1 MSLVEEAKYRI
12 ARWKSQA
19 PDRRIKRILREMEWG
34 KRVFRNPTQISEQFR
49 GRYFRMRAML
59 GGMYPDPDGKGAQ
72 ARRLGYL
79 PLGRIV
85 SAEQMQPLQKK
96 LDAALSVERPDDFHF
111 MGSIATRSLF
121 FARNEIPELMSLLTP
136 QVLDAVRQYYR
147 SNFRLYNVSAWRNWH
162 IPPTPLA
169 EEAYS
174 NNWHTDSRRI
184 DMLKV
189 FITGTD
195 VSEEDGPTHVLSREW
210 TKEVVRRGFN
220 HRRDYGLPVDEI
232 ENPQHMVKLTG
243 PAGTA
248 LLCNTNLCFHRA
260 GVVGEGRHR
269 DLIEFRFIA
278 WPKFD
283 LTMPENDSMPWRDRI
298 VQ

>member
-1 MSLVEEAKYRI
+1 MSLVDEAKHRY

-19 PDRRIKRILREMEWG
+19 PDRRIQRIMREIEWG
-34 KRVFRNPTQISEQFR
+34 KRIFRNPTQISEQFR
-49 GRYFRMRAML
+49 GRYFHIRAKL
-59 GGMYPDPDGKGAQ
+59 GGLHPDPDGEGAKS
-72 ARRLGYL
+72 RRLGYR
-79 PLGRIV
+79 PLGRIA
-85 SAEQMQPLQKK
+85 SAETMRPIQDK
-96 LDAALSVERPDDFHF
+96 LNGFLSVDRPDDFHF
-111 MGSIATRSLF
+111 KGLLATRILP
-121 FARNEIPELMSLLTP
+121 FALNEAPELMSLLTP
-136 QVLDAVRQYYR
+136 QVLDAVRQYYG
-147 SNFRLYNVSAWRNWH
+147 SNFRLYNVAAWRNWH

-189 FITGTD
+189 FVTGTD
-195 VSEEDGPTHVLSREW
+195 VSDDDGPTHALSREW
-210 TKEVVRRGFN
+210 THEVVRKGFN
-220 HRRDYGLPVDEI
+220 HRRDYGLPVSEI

-260 GVVGEGRHR
+260 GVVGEGRSR

-278 WPKFD
+278 SPEFS
-283 LTMPENDSMPWRDRI
+283 LSVPENNSLPWRDRI
-298 VQ
+298 IQ

>member
-1 MSLVEEAKYRI
+1 VEQARFKY

-49 GRYFRMRAML
+49 GRYFHLRAKL
-59 GGMYPDPDGKGAQ
+59 GGLRLDPDGKGAES
-72 ARRLGYL
+72 RRLGYR
-79 PLGRIV
+79 PLGRIA
-85 SAEQMQPLQKK
+85 SAGQMQPLQKK
-96 LDAALSVERPDDFHF
+96 LNDAFSVERLDDFHF
-111 MGSIATRSLF
+111 KGSIATRSLP
-121 FARNEIPELMSLLTP
+121 FALNEIPELMSLLTP
-136 QVLDAVRQYYR
+136 QVLDAVRQYYG
-147 SNFRLYNVSAWRNWH
+147 SNFRLYNVAAWRNWH
-162 IPPTPLA
+162 IPSTPLV

-189 FITGTD
+189 FVTGTD
-195 VSEEDGPTHVLSREW
+195 VSDDDGPTHALSREW
-210 TKEVVRRGFN
+210 TKEVVRKGFN
-220 HRRDYGLPVDEI
+220 HRRDYGLPVSEI
-232 ENPQHMVKLTG
+232 ENPQHLVKLTG

-260 GVVGEGRHR
+260 GVPGEGRCR

-278 WPKFD
+278 SPEFS
-283 LTMPENDSMPWRDRI
+283 LTMPDNDSLPLRDRI